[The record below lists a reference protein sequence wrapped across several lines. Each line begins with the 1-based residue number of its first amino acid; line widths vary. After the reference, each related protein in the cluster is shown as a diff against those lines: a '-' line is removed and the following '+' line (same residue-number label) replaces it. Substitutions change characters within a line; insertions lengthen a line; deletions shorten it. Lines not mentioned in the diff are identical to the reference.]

1 MLQQSLVLTTAL
13 CASVLEAL
21 LVGAAPASGDRD
33 LIWAVAAGF
42 CLTIAGTLAAAILG
56 LSHQAWGR
64 RAARGATVALL
75 AQGLAS
81 ALAASWAAQPQ
92 GSPTWL
98 YLVAP
103 LLGALGSL
111 MGSFIEGAIPDRP
124 ASEPGRQMRRGA

>member
-1 MLQQSLVLTTAL
+1 MDARILVL
-13 CASVLEAL
+13 AL
-21 LVGAAPASGDRD
+21 LTGGSEAALILIASQTSVSDVAWG
-33 LIWAVAAGF
+33 VAAGF

-64 RAARGATVALL
+64 RAALGATVALL

-81 ALAASWAAQPQ
+81 ALAASWAPQPQ

-103 LLGALGSL
+103 LLGALGGL
-111 MGSFIEGAIPDRP
+111 LGSFIEGAIPDRP